1 VENISNAHERLNQ
14 TVRVRGVLG
23 VRVRGVLGWLRVRRP
38 VYGLARALVTCVARL
53 NVRVWSIRLVRDQI
67 ESDRLN
73 LFTS

>member
-1 VENISNAHERLNQ
+1 
-14 TVRVRGVLG
+14 